1 VPYDRWQAGNIQLR
15 QAGNLQLQV
24 PVHARVKHFKQ
35 ACSPYKIMFIE
46 PYAHQVES
54 TVSENGIH
62 DNIMTTESTQLI
74 RYEEK
79 L

>member
-1 VPYDRWQAGNIQLR
+1 
-15 QAGNLQLQV
+15 
-24 PVHARVKHFKQ
+24 
-35 ACSPYKIMFIE
+35 MFIE